1 VTVWVPLVAVLL
13 TPLPETD
20 TAVAL
25 ALDHEIVLE
34 PGAEVE
40 VGDALIDALTE
51 AAAVIVTVA
60 DCVTGPP
67 LPWAMIVNV

>member
-1 VTVWVPLVAVLL
+1 VTVWEPLVAVLL

-25 ALDHEIVLE
+25 ALDQEIVLA
-34 PGAEVE
+34 PGAEVD

-51 AAAVIVTVA
+51 AAAVTVTVA

-67 LPWAMIVNV
+67 LP

>member
-1 VTVWVPLVAVLL
+1 VPLVAVLL

>member
-1 VTVWVPLVAVLL
+1 MTVWVPLVAVLL

-67 LPWAMIVNV
+67 LPWAVIVKV